1 MRQPSRRIRRRLA
14 LGLCLCALGLATPI
28 EGWSQSPTP
37 TVSISFKDKEIASIL
52 DFVAQHS
59 GYKIDYEPELRTA
72 GYKATVSFDEV
83 TPEKAVEG
91 LLKGTPFV
99 FAVDGKTIRIFRPQ
113 QQASAKGQVIGYV
126 KDSRGEGIIGASVR
140 IKGTKLGAQTDLTG
154 RFTINTDKTAGELQ
168 VSYVGYFDGSA
179 PFTAGQ
185 PVTIALK
192 ENVKSLDGV
201 TVIAY
206 GRRNTRELV
215 GAVSSIKA
223 DQLKD
228 APAPSLQS
236 LLQGQMS
243 GLAVTNQSG
252 SPGGGGTRINIRGIS
267 SLNDQGINDGSP
279 LFVVDGVPLSK
290 VSAEATGGINAL
302 AGLDPSTIESVEVL
316 KDAASAS
323 LYGSRS
329 GNGVILI
336 TTKKGKSGKA
346 EFGLNFSQSI
356 SFLPATPLQMRGH
369 GERRVHNLL
378 AQHQRIAHND
388 YRTNRYILP
397 KSYGQ
402 SYGWEP
408 TLDGAYDYFWGN
420 GNVLT
425 KEYQAPA
432 SAQDSL
438 NTFYNNDT
446 NWWKYIFQLGRVTSG
461 DFYASGGNDNV
472 RYLIST
478 GLYDERGIQ
487 INSGFKR
494 LSFLSNLDL
503 RLTPK
508 VNAYT
513 HLNLAYNK
521 QEAIS
526 GSNIQGLDV
535 DPKETPTV
543 FPGRGS
549 IAEQLTLQKIRDV
562 RARNGMFNARLSAG
576 LDYTPIS
583 GLKIATSI
591 AGDAYFS
598 NNHVF
603 RPTYLNNNNLS
614 SVESARS
621 LVSMFQWENILSYR
635 FSLRDRHNFDL
646 MTGITTTY
654 ELMENIKGTAS
665 GGPTNYIYE
674 IGDTWPQG
682 RDIEGRQEYLQ
693 RVTTDRQEQMMLS
706 YLGRVA
712 YNFDKRYMLEASV
725 RYDGS
730 SVFNRDVRWA
740 AFPSLG
746 AAWAFSKEQFMKD
759 FWFLSFG
766 KLRVSWGKSGQKFQE
781 AYLAHG
787 LMESTNIFLG
797 QPGLKPSAMAN
808 SHLTWEK
815 SDQYDLGLDLD
826 LLNYRFKVKVDYY
839 YKHSYDLLMQVPTP
853 GNFFITQNTWT
864 NASAISNEGLE
875 LDLSA
880 DVMRRKDFSWNLRFN
895 IARNWNRF
903 LASYDG
909 KDLGDKVLGR
919 PIYGIYTYKNE
930 GLVQRESDIPYY
942 YDQTGLRV
950 PLSFGSLAYPLRV
963 GGRKIKDQN
972 GDGYINSEDIYYAGS
987 ALPAAYGGITNT
999 FTYKRLALNVL
1010 LTYTLDQRMMNM
1022 VKNGAFLFNKK
1033 FGVVMND
1040 FSRATFW
1047 QKPGDETQYP
1057 SLDFSDDGYAG
1068 QFDGDIDTNIER
1080 VSYLRLKQLSLS
1092 YTLPETWTK
1101 RLRLKDVRVYFAGEN
1116 LFLLTNYSGLD
1127 PEIVDPA
1134 TGKDTGRMY
1143 PLNRKL
1149 TLGLNLKF

>member
-1 MRQPSRRIRRRLA
+1 
-14 LGLCLCALGLATPI
+14 
-28 EGWSQSPTP
+28 
-37 TVSISFKDKEIASIL
+37 
-52 DFVAQHS
+52 
-59 GYKIDYEPELRTA
+59 
-72 GYKATVSFDEV
+72 
-83 TPEKAVEG
+83 
-91 LLKGTPFV
+91 
-99 FAVDGKTIRIFRPQ
+99 
-113 QQASAKGQVIGYV
+113 
-126 KDSRGEGIIGASVR
+126 
-140 IKGTKLGAQTDLTG
+140 
-154 RFTINTDKTAGELQ
+154 
-168 VSYVGYFDGSA
+168 
-179 PFTAGQ
+179 
-185 PVTIALK
+185 
-192 ENVKSLDGV
+192 
-201 TVIAY
+201 
-206 GRRNTRELV
+206 
-215 GAVSSIKA
+215 
-223 DQLKD
+223 
-228 APAPSLQS
+228 
-236 LLQGQMS
+236 MS
-243 GLAVTNQSG
+243 GLSVTNQSG

-290 VSAEATGGINAL
+290 VSAESTGGINAL

-329 GNGVILI
+329 GNGVVLI

-356 SFLPATPLQMRGH
+356 SFLPSTPLQMRGN
-369 GERRVHNLL
+369 GERRVHNIL
-378 AQHQRIAHND
+378 AQHQRIGHND
-388 YRTNRYILP
+388 YTTNRYILP
-397 KSYGQ
+397 RRYGE

-425 KEYQAPA
+425 KDNQPPA

-438 NTFYNNDT
+438 NAFYNNDT
-446 NWWKYIFQLGRVTSG
+446 NWWKYIFQVGRVTSG

-472 RYLIST
+472 RYLVST

-508 VNAYT
+508 VNAFT
-513 HLNLAYNK
+513 RLNLAYNK
-521 QEAIS
+521 QQAIS

-543 FPGRGS
+543 YPGRGS

-562 RARNGMFNARLSAG
+562 RARNGMFNARLSVGIDYSPIAG
-576 LDYTPIS
+576 L
-583 GLKIATSI
+583 KFATS
-591 AGDAYFS
+591 ASGDAYFS

-603 RPTYLNNNNLS
+603 RPSYLNSNNLS
-614 SVESARS
+614 SVEASRS
-621 LVSMFQWENILSYR
+621 MVAMIQWENILSYR
-635 FSLRDRHNFDL
+635 FNLRDRHNFDL
-646 MTGITTTY
+646 MAGMTTTY
-654 ELMENIKGTAS
+654 DLMENIKGKAA
-665 GGPTNYIYE
+665 GGPTNKIYE
-674 IGDTWPQG
+674 IGDGWPQARNVEG
-682 RDIEGRQEYLQ
+682 RDEYLQ
-693 RVTTDRQEQMMLS
+693 RVTTDRQEQIMLS

-712 YNFDKRYMLEASV
+712 YNFDKRYMLEASL

-730 SVFNRDVRWA
+730 SVFGRDVRWA

-766 KLRVSWGKSGQKFQE
+766 KIRASWGKSGQKFQE

-787 LMESTNIFLG
+787 LMEESNSFLG
-797 QPGLKPSAMAN
+797 QPGLQPSAMAN

-826 LLNYRFKVKVDYY
+826 LFNYRFKVKVDYY

-853 GNFFITQNTWT
+853 GNFFISKTTWT

-880 DVMRRKDFSWNLRFN
+880 DLMRRKDFSWNLRFN

-919 PIYGIYTYKNE
+919 PIYGIYTYKDE
-930 GLVQRESDIPYY
+930 GLVQDESAIPYY

-987 ALPAAYGGITNT
+987 ALPKAYGGITNT

-1010 LTYTLDQRMMNM
+1010 LTYTIDQRMMNM

-1047 QKPGDETQYP
+1047 QNPGDKTEYP
-1057 SLDFSDDGYAG
+1057 SLEFADDGYTG

-1092 YTLPETWTK
+1092 YSLPETWTK
-1101 RLRLKDVRVYFAGEN
+1101 RLRMKDVRIYFAGEN
-1116 LFLLTNYSGLD
+1116 LLLLTNYSGLD

>member
-1 MRQPSRRIRRRLA
+1 M
-14 LGLCLCALGLATPI
+14 
-28 EGWSQSPTP
+28 
-37 TVSISFKDKEIASIL
+37 
-52 DFVAQHS
+52 
-59 GYKIDYEPELRTA
+59 
-72 GYKATVSFDEV
+72 
-83 TPEKAVEG
+83 
-91 LLKGTPFV
+91 
-99 FAVDGKTIRIFRPQ
+99 
-113 QQASAKGQVIGYV
+113 
-126 KDSRGEGIIGASVR
+126 
-140 IKGTKLGAQTDLTG
+140 
-154 RFTINTDKTAGELQ
+154 
-168 VSYVGYFDGSA
+168 
-179 PFTAGQ
+179 
-185 PVTIALK
+185 
-192 ENVKSLDGV
+192 
-201 TVIAY
+201 
-206 GRRNTRELV
+206 
-215 GAVSSIKA
+215 
-223 DQLKD
+223 
-228 APAPSLQS
+228 
-236 LLQGQMS
+236 
-243 GLAVTNQSG
+243 
-252 SPGGGGTRINIRGIS
+252 
-267 SLNDQGINDGSP
+267 
-279 LFVVDGVPLSK
+279 PLSK
-290 VSAEATGGINAL
+290 VSAESTGGINAL

-329 GNGVILI
+329 GNGVVLI

-346 EFGLNFSQSI
+346 EFGLNFSQSV
-356 SFLPATPLQMRGH
+356 SFLPSTPLQMRGH
-369 GERRVHNLL
+369 GERRVHNIL
-378 AQHQRIAHND
+378 AQHQRIGHND
-388 YRTNRYILP
+388 YTTNRYILP
-397 KSYGQ
+397 RRYGE

-425 KEYQAPA
+425 KDNQPPA

-446 NWWKYIFQLGRVTSG
+446 NWWKYIFQVGRVTSG

-472 RYLIST
+472 RYLVST

-508 VNAYT
+508 VNAFT
-513 HLNLAYNK
+513 RLNLAYNK
-521 QEAIS
+521 QQAIS
-526 GSNIQGLDV
+526 GTNIQGLDV

-543 FPGRGS
+543 YPGRGS

-562 RARNGMFNARLSAG
+562 RARNGMFNARLSVGIDYSPIAG
-576 LDYTPIS
+576 L
-583 GLKIATSI
+583 KFATS
-591 AGDAYFS
+591 ASGDAYFS

-603 RPTYLNNNNLS
+603 RPSYLNSNNLS
-614 SVESARS
+614 SVEASRS
-621 LVSMFQWENILSYR
+621 MVAMIQWENILSYR
-635 FSLRDRHNFDL
+635 FNLRDRHNFDL
-646 MTGITTTY
+646 MAGMTTTY
-654 ELMENIKGTAS
+654 DLMENIKGKAA
-665 GGPTNYIYE
+665 GGPTNKIYE
-674 IGDTWPQG
+674 IGDGWPQG
-682 RDIEGRQEYLQ
+682 RNVEGRDEYLQ
-693 RVTTDRQEQMMLS
+693 RVTTDRQEQIMLS

-712 YNFDKRYMLEASV
+712 YNFDKRYMLEASL

-730 SVFNRDVRWA
+730 SVFGRDVRWA

-766 KLRVSWGKSGQKFQE
+766 KIRASWGKSGQKFQE

-787 LMESTNIFLG
+787 LMEESNSFLG
-797 QPGLKPSAMAN
+797 QPGLQPSAMAN

-826 LLNYRFKVKVDYY
+826 LFNYRFKVKVDYY

-853 GNFFITQNTWT
+853 GNFFISKTTWT

-880 DVMRRKDFSWNLRFN
+880 DLMRRKDFSWNLRFN

-919 PIYGIYTYKNE
+919 PIYGIYTYKDE
-930 GLVQRESDIPYY
+930 GLVQDESAIPYY

-987 ALPAAYGGITNT
+987 ALPKAYGGITNT

-1010 LTYTLDQRMMNM
+1010 LTYTIDQRMMNM

-1047 QKPGDETQYP
+1047 QNPGDKTEYP
-1057 SLDFSDDGYAG
+1057 SLEFADDGYTG

-1092 YTLPETWTK
+1092 YSLPETWTK
-1101 RLRLKDVRVYFAGEN
+1101 RLRMKDVRIYFAGEN
-1116 LFLLTNYSGLD
+1116 LLLLTNYSGLD

>member
-1 MRQPSRRIRRRLA
+1 
-14 LGLCLCALGLATPI
+14 
-28 EGWSQSPTP
+28 
-37 TVSISFKDKEIASIL
+37 
-52 DFVAQHS
+52 
-59 GYKIDYEPELRTA
+59 
-72 GYKATVSFDEV
+72 
-83 TPEKAVEG
+83 
-91 LLKGTPFV
+91 
-99 FAVDGKTIRIFRPQ
+99 
-113 QQASAKGQVIGYV
+113 
-126 KDSRGEGIIGASVR
+126 
-140 IKGTKLGAQTDLTG
+140 
-154 RFTINTDKTAGELQ
+154 
-168 VSYVGYFDGSA
+168 
-179 PFTAGQ
+179 
-185 PVTIALK
+185 
-192 ENVKSLDGV
+192 
-201 TVIAY
+201 
-206 GRRNTRELV
+206 
-215 GAVSSIKA
+215 
-223 DQLKD
+223 
-228 APAPSLQS
+228 
-236 LLQGQMS
+236 
-243 GLAVTNQSG
+243 VTNQSG

-290 VSAEATGGINAL
+290 VSAESTGGINAL

-329 GNGVILI
+329 GNGVVLI

-346 EFGLNFSQSI
+346 EFGLNFSQSV
-356 SFLPATPLQMRGH
+356 SFLPSTPLQMRGH
-369 GERRVHNLL
+369 GERRVHNIL
-378 AQHQRIAHND
+378 AQHQRIGHND
-388 YRTNRYILP
+388 YTTNRYILP
-397 KSYGQ
+397 RRYGE

-425 KEYQAPA
+425 KDNQPPA

-446 NWWKYIFQLGRVTSG
+446 NWWKYIFQVGRVTSG

-472 RYLIST
+472 RYLVST

-508 VNAYT
+508 VNAFT
-513 HLNLAYNK
+513 RLNLAYNK
-521 QEAIS
+521 QQAIS

-543 FPGRGS
+543 YPGRGS

-562 RARNGMFNARLSAG
+562 RARNGMFNARLSVGIDYSPIAG
-576 LDYTPIS
+576 L
-583 GLKIATSI
+583 KFATS
-591 AGDAYFS
+591 ASGDAYFS

-603 RPTYLNNNNLS
+603 RPSYLNSNNLS
-614 SVESARS
+614 SVEASRS
-621 LVSMFQWENILSYR
+621 MVAMIQWENILSYR
-635 FSLRDRHNFDL
+635 FNLRDRHNFDL
-646 MTGITTTY
+646 MAGMTTTY
-654 ELMENIKGTAS
+654 DLMENIKGKAA
-665 GGPTNYIYE
+665 GGPTNKIYE
-674 IGDTWPQG
+674 IGDGWPQARNVEG
-682 RDIEGRQEYLQ
+682 RDEYLQ
-693 RVTTDRQEQMMLS
+693 RVTTDRQEQIMLS

-712 YNFDKRYMLEASV
+712 YNFDKRYMLEASL

-730 SVFNRDVRWA
+730 SVFGRDVRWA

-766 KLRVSWGKSGQKFQE
+766 KIRASWGKSGQKFQE

-787 LMESTNIFLG
+787 LMEESNSFLG
-797 QPGLKPSAMAN
+797 QPGLQPSAMAN

-826 LLNYRFKVKVDYY
+826 LFNYRFKVKVDYY

-853 GNFFITQNTWT
+853 GNFFISKTTWT

-880 DVMRRKDFSWNLRFN
+880 DLMRRKDFSWNLRFN

-919 PIYGIYTYKNE
+919 PIYGIYTYKDE
-930 GLVQRESDIPYY
+930 GLVQDESAIPYY

-987 ALPAAYGGITNT
+987 ALPKAYGGITNT

-1010 LTYTLDQRMMNM
+1010 LTYTIDQRMMNM

-1047 QKPGDETQYP
+1047 QNPGDKTEYP
-1057 SLDFSDDGYAG
+1057 SLEFADDGYTG

-1092 YTLPETWTK
+1092 YSLPETWTK
-1101 RLRLKDVRVYFAGEN
+1101 RLRMKDVRIYFAGEN
-1116 LFLLTNYSGLD
+1116 LLLLTNYSGLD

>member
-1 MRQPSRRIRRRLA
+1 M
-14 LGLCLCALGLATPI
+14 
-28 EGWSQSPTP
+28 
-37 TVSISFKDKEIASIL
+37 
-52 DFVAQHS
+52 
-59 GYKIDYEPELRTA
+59 
-72 GYKATVSFDEV
+72 
-83 TPEKAVEG
+83 
-91 LLKGTPFV
+91 
-99 FAVDGKTIRIFRPQ
+99 
-113 QQASAKGQVIGYV
+113 
-126 KDSRGEGIIGASVR
+126 
-140 IKGTKLGAQTDLTG
+140 
-154 RFTINTDKTAGELQ
+154 
-168 VSYVGYFDGSA
+168 
-179 PFTAGQ
+179 
-185 PVTIALK
+185 
-192 ENVKSLDGV
+192 
-201 TVIAY
+201 
-206 GRRNTRELV
+206 
-215 GAVSSIKA
+215 
-223 DQLKD
+223 
-228 APAPSLQS
+228 
-236 LLQGQMS
+236 
-243 GLAVTNQSG
+243 
-252 SPGGGGTRINIRGIS
+252 
-267 SLNDQGINDGSP
+267 
-279 LFVVDGVPLSK
+279 PLSK
-290 VSAEATGGINAL
+290 VSAESTGGINAL

-329 GNGVILI
+329 GNGVVLI

-346 EFGLNFSQSI
+346 EFGLNFSQSV
-356 SFLPATPLQMRGH
+356 SFLPSTPLQMRGH
-369 GERRVHNLL
+369 GERRVHNIL
-378 AQHQRIAHND
+378 AQHQRIGHND
-388 YRTNRYILP
+388 YTTNRYILP
-397 KSYGQ
+397 RRYGE

-425 KEYQAPA
+425 KDNQPPA

-438 NTFYNNDT
+438 NAFYNNDT
-446 NWWKYIFQLGRVTSG
+446 NWWKYIFQVGRVTSG

-472 RYLIST
+472 RYLVST

-508 VNAYT
+508 VNAFT
-513 HLNLAYNK
+513 RLNLAYNK
-521 QEAIS
+521 QQAIS

-543 FPGRGS
+543 YPGRGS

-562 RARNGMFNARLSAG
+562 RARNGMFNARLSVG
-576 LDYTPIS
+576 IDYTPIA
-583 GLKIATSI
+583 GLKFATS
-591 AGDAYFS
+591 ASGDAYFS

-603 RPTYLNNNNLS
+603 RPSYLNSNNLS
-614 SVESARS
+614 SVEASRS
-621 LVSMFQWENILSYR
+621 MVAMIQWENILSYR
-635 FSLRDRHNFDL
+635 FNLRDRHNFDL
-646 MTGITTTY
+646 MAGMTTTY
-654 ELMENIKGTAS
+654 DLMENIKGKAA
-665 GGPTNYIYE
+665 GGPTNKIYE
-674 IGDTWPQG
+674 IGDGWPQARNVEG
-682 RDIEGRQEYLQ
+682 RDEYLQ
-693 RVTTDRQEQMMLS
+693 RVTTDRQEQIMLS

-712 YNFDKRYMLEASV
+712 YNFDKRYMLEASL

-730 SVFNRDVRWA
+730 SVFGRDVRWA

-766 KLRVSWGKSGQKFQE
+766 KIRASWGKSGQKFQE

-787 LMESTNIFLG
+787 LMEESNSFLG
-797 QPGLKPSAMAN
+797 QPGLQPSAMAN

-826 LLNYRFKVKVDYY
+826 LFNYRFKVKVDYY

-853 GNFFITQNTWT
+853 GNFFISKTTWT

-880 DVMRRKDFSWNLRFN
+880 DLMRRKDFSWNLRFN

-919 PIYGIYTYKNE
+919 PIYGIYTYKDE
-930 GLVQRESDIPYY
+930 GLVQDESAIPYY

-987 ALPAAYGGITNT
+987 ALPKAYGGITNT

-1010 LTYTLDQRMMNM
+1010 LTYTIDQRMMNM

-1047 QKPGDETQYP
+1047 QNPGDKTEYP
-1057 SLDFSDDGYAG
+1057 SLEFADDGYTG

-1092 YTLPETWTK
+1092 YSLPETWTK
-1101 RLRLKDVRVYFAGEN
+1101 RLRMKDVRIYFAGEN
-1116 LFLLTNYSGLD
+1116 LLLLTNYSGLD

>member
-1 MRQPSRRIRRRLA
+1 M
-14 LGLCLCALGLATPI
+14 
-28 EGWSQSPTP
+28 
-37 TVSISFKDKEIASIL
+37 TV
-52 DFVAQHS
+52 V
-59 GYKIDYEPELRTA
+59 
-72 GYKATVSFDEV
+72 
-83 TPEKAVEG
+83 
-91 LLKGTPFV
+91 
-99 FAVDGKTIRIFRPQ
+99 
-113 QQASAKGQVIGYV
+113 
-126 KDSRGEGIIGASVR
+126 
-140 IKGTKLGAQTDLTG
+140 
-154 RFTINTDKTAGELQ
+154 
-168 VSYVGYFDGSA
+168 
-179 PFTAGQ
+179 
-185 PVTIALK
+185 LK

-206 GRRNTRELV
+206 GRRNTQELV

-243 GLAVTNQSG
+243 GLSVTNQSG

-290 VSAEATGGINAL
+290 VSAESTGGINAL

-329 GNGVILI
+329 GNGVVLI

-346 EFGLNFSQSI
+346 EFGLNFSQSV
-356 SFLPATPLQMRGH
+356 SFLPSTPLQMRGH
-369 GERRVHNLL
+369 GERRVHNIL
-378 AQHQRIAHND
+378 AQHQRIGHND
-388 YRTNRYILP
+388 YTTNRYILP
-397 KSYGQ
+397 RRYGE

-425 KEYQAPA
+425 KDNQPPA

-446 NWWKYIFQLGRVTSG
+446 NWWKYIFQVGRVTSG

-472 RYLIST
+472 RYLVST

-508 VNAYT
+508 VNAFT
-513 HLNLAYNK
+513 RLNLAYNK
-521 QEAIS
+521 QQAIS
-526 GSNIQGLDV
+526 GTNIQGLDV

-543 FPGRGS
+543 YPGRGS

-562 RARNGMFNARLSAG
+562 RARNGMFNARLSVGIDYSPIAG
-576 LDYTPIS
+576 L
-583 GLKIATSI
+583 KFATS
-591 AGDAYFS
+591 ASGDAYFS

-603 RPTYLNNNNLS
+603 RPSYLNSNNLS
-614 SVESARS
+614 SVEASRS
-621 LVSMFQWENILSYR
+621 MVAMIQWENILSYR
-635 FSLRDRHNFDL
+635 FNLRDRHNFDL
-646 MTGITTTY
+646 MAGMTTTY
-654 ELMENIKGTAS
+654 DLMENIKGKAA
-665 GGPTNYIYE
+665 GGPTNKIYE
-674 IGDTWPQG
+674 IGDGWPQG
-682 RDIEGRQEYLQ
+682 RNVEGRDEYLQ
-693 RVTTDRQEQMMLS
+693 RVTTDRQEQIMLS

-712 YNFDKRYMLEASV
+712 YNFDKRYMLEASL

-730 SVFNRDVRWA
+730 SVFGRDVRWA

-766 KLRVSWGKSGQKFQE
+766 KIRASWGKSGQKFQE

-787 LMESTNIFLG
+787 LMEESNSFLG
-797 QPGLKPSAMAN
+797 QPGLQPSAMAN

-826 LLNYRFKVKVDYY
+826 LFNYRFKVKVDYY

-853 GNFFITQNTWT
+853 GNFFISKTTWT

-880 DVMRRKDFSWNLRFN
+880 DLMRRKDFSWNLRFN

-919 PIYGIYTYKNE
+919 PIYGIYTYKDE
-930 GLVQRESDIPYY
+930 GLVQDESAIPYY

-987 ALPAAYGGITNT
+987 ALPKAYGGITNT

-1010 LTYTLDQRMMNM
+1010 LTYTIDQRMMNM

-1047 QKPGDETQYP
+1047 QNPGDKTEYP
-1057 SLDFSDDGYAG
+1057 SLEFADDGYTG

-1092 YTLPETWTK
+1092 YSLPETWTK
-1101 RLRLKDVRVYFAGEN
+1101 RLRMKDVRIYFAGEN
-1116 LFLLTNYSGLD
+1116 LLLLTNYSGLD

>member
-1 MRQPSRRIRRRLA
+1 M
-14 LGLCLCALGLATPI
+14 
-28 EGWSQSPTP
+28 
-37 TVSISFKDKEIASIL
+37 
-52 DFVAQHS
+52 
-59 GYKIDYEPELRTA
+59 
-72 GYKATVSFDEV
+72 
-83 TPEKAVEG
+83 
-91 LLKGTPFV
+91 
-99 FAVDGKTIRIFRPQ
+99 TI
-113 QQASAKGQVIGYV
+113 V
-126 KDSRGEGIIGASVR
+126 
-140 IKGTKLGAQTDLTG
+140 
-154 RFTINTDKTAGELQ
+154 
-168 VSYVGYFDGSA
+168 
-179 PFTAGQ
+179 
-185 PVTIALK
+185 LK

-206 GRRNTRELV
+206 GRRNTQELV

-243 GLAVTNQSG
+243 GLSVTNQSG

-290 VSAEATGGINAL
+290 VSAESTGGINAL

-329 GNGVILI
+329 GNGVVLI

-356 SFLPATPLQMRGH
+356 SFLPSTPLQMRGH
-369 GERRVHNLL
+369 GERRVHNIL
-378 AQHQRIAHND
+378 AQHQRIGHND
-388 YRTNRYILP
+388 YTTNRYILP
-397 KSYGQ
+397 RRYGE

-425 KEYQAPA
+425 KDNQPPA

-446 NWWKYIFQLGRVTSG
+446 NWWKYIFQVGRVTSG

-472 RYLIST
+472 RYLVST

-508 VNAYT
+508 VNAFT
-513 HLNLAYNK
+513 RLNLAYNK
-521 QEAIS
+521 QQAIS

-543 FPGRGS
+543 YPGRGS

-562 RARNGMFNARLSAG
+562 RARNGMFNARLSVGIDYSPIAG
-576 LDYTPIS
+576 L
-583 GLKIATSI
+583 KFATS
-591 AGDAYFS
+591 ASGDAYFS

-603 RPTYLNNNNLS
+603 RPSYLNSNNLS
-614 SVESARS
+614 SVEASRS
-621 LVSMFQWENILSYR
+621 MVAMIQWENILSYR
-635 FSLRDRHNFDL
+635 FNLRDRHNFDL
-646 MTGITTTY
+646 MAGMTTTY
-654 ELMENIKGTAS
+654 DLMENIKGKAA
-665 GGPTNYIYE
+665 GGPTNKIYE
-674 IGDTWPQG
+674 IGDGWPQARNVEG
-682 RDIEGRQEYLQ
+682 RDEYLQ
-693 RVTTDRQEQMMLS
+693 RVTTDRQEQIMLS

-712 YNFDKRYMLEASV
+712 YNFDKRYMLEASL

-730 SVFNRDVRWA
+730 SVFGRDVRWA

-766 KLRVSWGKSGQKFQE
+766 KIRASWGKSGQKFQE

-787 LMESTNIFLG
+787 LMEESNSFLG
-797 QPGLKPSAMAN
+797 QPGLQPSAMAN

-826 LLNYRFKVKVDYY
+826 LFNYRFKVKVDYY

-853 GNFFITQNTWT
+853 GNFFISKTTWT

-880 DVMRRKDFSWNLRFN
+880 DLMRRKDFSWNLRFN

-919 PIYGIYTYKNE
+919 PIYGIYTYKDE
-930 GLVQRESDIPYY
+930 GLVQDESAIPYY

-987 ALPAAYGGITNT
+987 ALPKAYGGITNT

-1010 LTYTLDQRMMNM
+1010 LTYTIDQRMMNM

-1047 QKPGDETQYP
+1047 QNPGDKTEYP
-1057 SLDFSDDGYAG
+1057 SLEFADDGYTG

-1092 YTLPETWTK
+1092 YSLPETWTK
-1101 RLRLKDVRVYFAGEN
+1101 RLRMKDVRIYFAGEN
-1116 LFLLTNYSGLD
+1116 LLLLTNYSGLD

>member
-1 MRQPSRRIRRRLA
+1 MRQPLRIRRRLA
-14 LGLCLCALGLATPI
+14 LGLCLCALGLSTPT
-28 EGWSQSPTP
+28 EGWSQTPATP
-37 TVSISFKDKEIASIL
+37 TVSISFKDKDIASIL
-52 DFVAQHS
+52 DFIAQNS
-59 GYKIDYEPELRTA
+59 GYKIEYEPELRTA
-72 GYKATVSFDEV
+72 GYKATVSFDAV
-83 TPEKAVEG
+83 TPDKAGEG
-91 LLKGTPFV
+91 LLKGTPFIY
-99 FAVDGKTIRIFRPQ
+99 AVDGKTIRIFRPQ
-113 QQASAKGQVIGYV
+113 QQATAKGQVTGVV

-140 IKGTKLGAQTDLTG
+140 IKGTKLGAQTGIDG
-154 RFTINTDKTAGELQ
+154 AFTINTDKSSGELQ
-168 VSYVGYFDGSA
+168 ISYVGYYDNSA
-179 PFTAGQ
+179 TFTAGQ
-185 PVTIALK
+185 PVTVVLK

-206 GRRNTRELV
+206 GRRNTQELV

-243 GLAVTNQSG
+243 GLSVTNQSG

-290 VSAEATGGINAL
+290 VSAESTGGINAL

-329 GNGVILI
+329 GNGVVLI

-346 EFGLNFSQSI
+346 EFGLNFSQSV
-356 SFLPATPLQMRGH
+356 SFLPSTPLQMRGH
-369 GERRVHNLL
+369 GERRVHNIL
-378 AQHQRIAHND
+378 AQHQRIGHNN
-388 YRTNRYILP
+388 YTTNRYILP
-397 KSYGQ
+397 RRYGE

-425 KEYQAPA
+425 KDNQPPA

-446 NWWKYIFQLGRVTSG
+446 NWWKYIFQVGRVTSG

-472 RYLIST
+472 RYLVST

-508 VNAYT
+508 VNAFT
-513 HLNLAYNK
+513 RLNLAYNK
-521 QEAIS
+521 QQAIS

-543 FPGRGS
+543 YPGRGS

-562 RARNGMFNARLSAG
+562 RARNGMFNARLSVGIDYSPIAG
-576 LDYTPIS
+576 L
-583 GLKIATSI
+583 KFATS
-591 AGDAYFS
+591 ASGDAYFS

-603 RPTYLNNNNLS
+603 RPSYLNSNNLS
-614 SVESARS
+614 SVEASRS
-621 LVSMFQWENILSYR
+621 MVAMIQWENILSYR
-635 FSLRDRHNFDL
+635 FNLRDRHNFDL
-646 MTGITTTY
+646 MAGMTTTY
-654 ELMENIKGTAS
+654 DLMENIKGKAA
-665 GGPTNYIYE
+665 GGPTNKIYE
-674 IGDTWPQG
+674 IGDGWPQARNVEG
-682 RDIEGRQEYLQ
+682 RDEYLQ
-693 RVTTDRQEQMMLS
+693 RVTTDRQEQIMLS

-712 YNFDKRYMLEASV
+712 YNFDKRYMLEASL

-730 SVFNRDVRWA
+730 SVFGRDVRWA

-766 KLRVSWGKSGQKFQE
+766 KIRASWGKSGQKFQE

-787 LMESTNIFLG
+787 LMEESNSFLG
-797 QPGLKPSAMAN
+797 QPGLQPSAMAN

-826 LLNYRFKVKVDYY
+826 LFNYRFKVKVDYY

-853 GNFFITQNTWT
+853 GNFFISKTTWT

-880 DVMRRKDFSWNLRFN
+880 DIMRRKDFSWNLRFN

-919 PIYGIYTYKNE
+919 PIYGIYTYKDE
-930 GLVQRESDIPYY
+930 GLVQDESAIPYY

-987 ALPAAYGGITNT
+987 ALPKAYGGITNT

-1010 LTYTLDQRMMNM
+1010 LTYTIDQRMMNM

-1047 QKPGDETQYP
+1047 QNPGDKTEYP
-1057 SLDFSDDGYAG
+1057 SLEFADDGYTG

-1092 YTLPETWTK
+1092 YSLPETWTK
-1101 RLRLKDVRVYFAGEN
+1101 RLRMKDVRIYFAGEN
-1116 LFLLTNYSGLD
+1116 LLLLTNYSGLD

>member
-1 MRQPSRRIRRRLA
+1 
-14 LGLCLCALGLATPI
+14 
-28 EGWSQSPTP
+28 
-37 TVSISFKDKEIASIL
+37 
-52 DFVAQHS
+52 
-59 GYKIDYEPELRTA
+59 
-72 GYKATVSFDEV
+72 
-83 TPEKAVEG
+83 
-91 LLKGTPFV
+91 
-99 FAVDGKTIRIFRPQ
+99 
-113 QQASAKGQVIGYV
+113 
-126 KDSRGEGIIGASVR
+126 
-140 IKGTKLGAQTDLTG
+140 
-154 RFTINTDKTAGELQ
+154 
-168 VSYVGYFDGSA
+168 
-179 PFTAGQ
+179 
-185 PVTIALK
+185 
-192 ENVKSLDGV
+192 
-201 TVIAY
+201 
-206 GRRNTRELV
+206 
-215 GAVSSIKA
+215 
-223 DQLKD
+223 
-228 APAPSLQS
+228 
-236 LLQGQMS
+236 MS
-243 GLAVTNQSG
+243 GLSVTNQSG

-290 VSAEATGGINAL
+290 VSAESTGGINAL

-329 GNGVILI
+329 GNGVVLI

-356 SFLPATPLQMRGH
+356 SFLPSTPLQMRGH
-369 GERRVHNLL
+369 GERRVHNIL
-378 AQHQRIAHND
+378 AQHQRIGHND
-388 YRTNRYILP
+388 YTTNRYILP
-397 KSYGQ
+397 RRYGE

-425 KEYQAPA
+425 KDNQPPA

-438 NTFYNNDT
+438 NAFYNNDT
-446 NWWKYIFQLGRVTSG
+446 NWWKYIFQVGRVTSG

-472 RYLIST
+472 RYLVST

-508 VNAYT
+508 VNAFT
-513 HLNLAYNK
+513 RLNLAYNK
-521 QEAIS
+521 QQAIS

-543 FPGRGS
+543 YPGRGS

-562 RARNGMFNARLSAG
+562 RARNGMFNARLSVG
-576 LDYTPIS
+576 IDYTPIA
-583 GLKIATSI
+583 GLKFATS
-591 AGDAYFS
+591 ASGDAYFS

-603 RPTYLNNNNLS
+603 RPSYLNSNNLS
-614 SVESARS
+614 SVEASRS
-621 LVSMFQWENILSYR
+621 MVAMIQWENILSYR
-635 FSLRDRHNFDL
+635 FNLRDRHNFDL
-646 MTGITTTY
+646 MAGMTTTY
-654 ELMENIKGTAS
+654 DLMENIKGKAA
-665 GGPTNYIYE
+665 GGPTNKIYE
-674 IGDTWPQG
+674 IGDGWPQARNVEG
-682 RDIEGRQEYLQ
+682 RDEYLQ
-693 RVTTDRQEQMMLS
+693 RVTTDRQEQIMLS

-712 YNFDKRYMLEASV
+712 YNFDKRYMLEASL

-730 SVFNRDVRWA
+730 SVFGRDVRWA

-766 KLRVSWGKSGQKFQE
+766 KIRASWGKSGQKFQE

-787 LMESTNIFLG
+787 LMEESNSFLG
-797 QPGLKPSAMAN
+797 QPGLQPSAMAN

-826 LLNYRFKVKVDYY
+826 LFNYRFKVKVDYY

-853 GNFFITQNTWT
+853 GNFFISKTTWT

-880 DVMRRKDFSWNLRFN
+880 DLMRRKDFSWNLRFN

-919 PIYGIYTYKNE
+919 PIYGIYTYKDE
-930 GLVQRESDIPYY
+930 GLVQDESAIPYY

-987 ALPAAYGGITNT
+987 ALPKAYGGITNT

-1010 LTYTLDQRMMNM
+1010 LTYTIDQRMMNM

-1047 QKPGDETQYP
+1047 QNPGDKTEYP
-1057 SLDFSDDGYAG
+1057 SLEFADDGYTG

-1092 YTLPETWTK
+1092 YSLPETWTK
-1101 RLRLKDVRVYFAGEN
+1101 RLRMKDVRIYFAGEN
-1116 LFLLTNYSGLD
+1116 LLLLTNYSGLD

>member
-1 MRQPSRRIRRRLA
+1 
-14 LGLCLCALGLATPI
+14 
-28 EGWSQSPTP
+28 
-37 TVSISFKDKEIASIL
+37 
-52 DFVAQHS
+52 
-59 GYKIDYEPELRTA
+59 
-72 GYKATVSFDEV
+72 
-83 TPEKAVEG
+83 
-91 LLKGTPFV
+91 
-99 FAVDGKTIRIFRPQ
+99 
-113 QQASAKGQVIGYV
+113 
-126 KDSRGEGIIGASVR
+126 
-140 IKGTKLGAQTDLTG
+140 
-154 RFTINTDKTAGELQ
+154 
-168 VSYVGYFDGSA
+168 
-179 PFTAGQ
+179 
-185 PVTIALK
+185 
-192 ENVKSLDGV
+192 
-201 TVIAY
+201 
-206 GRRNTRELV
+206 
-215 GAVSSIKA
+215 
-223 DQLKD
+223 
-228 APAPSLQS
+228 
-236 LLQGQMS
+236 MS
-243 GLAVTNQSG
+243 GLSVTNQSG

-290 VSAEATGGINAL
+290 VSAESTGGINAL

-329 GNGVILI
+329 GNGVVLI

-346 EFGLNFSQSI
+346 EFGLNFSQSV
-356 SFLPATPLQMRGH
+356 SFLPSTPLQMRGH
-369 GERRVHNLL
+369 GERRVHNIL
-378 AQHQRIAHND
+378 AQHQRIGHND
-388 YRTNRYILP
+388 YTTNRYILP
-397 KSYGQ
+397 RRYGE

-425 KEYQAPA
+425 KDNQPPA

-446 NWWKYIFQLGRVTSG
+446 NWWKYIFQVGRVTSG

-472 RYLIST
+472 RYLVST

-508 VNAYT
+508 VNAFT
-513 HLNLAYNK
+513 RLNLAYNK
-521 QEAIS
+521 QQAIS

-543 FPGRGS
+543 YPGRGS

-562 RARNGMFNARLSAG
+562 RARNGMFNARLSVG
-576 LDYTPIS
+576 IDYTPIA
-583 GLKIATSI
+583 GLKFATS
-591 AGDAYFS
+591 ASGDAYFS

-603 RPTYLNNNNLS
+603 RPSYLNSNNLS
-614 SVESARS
+614 SVEASRS
-621 LVSMFQWENILSYR
+621 MVAMIQWENILSYR
-635 FSLRDRHNFDL
+635 FNLRDRHNFDL
-646 MTGITTTY
+646 MAGMTTTY
-654 ELMENIKGTAS
+654 DLMENIKGKAA
-665 GGPTNYIYE
+665 GGPTNKIYE
-674 IGDTWPQG
+674 IGDGWPQARNVEG
-682 RDIEGRQEYLQ
+682 RDEYLQ
-693 RVTTDRQEQMMLS
+693 RVTTDRQEQIMLS

-712 YNFDKRYMLEASV
+712 YNFDKRYMLEASL

-730 SVFNRDVRWA
+730 SVFGRDVRWA

-746 AAWAFSKEQFMKD
+746 AAWAFSKEQFLKD

-766 KLRVSWGKSGQKFQE
+766 KIRASWGKSGQKFQE

-787 LMESTNIFLG
+787 LMEESNSFLG
-797 QPGLKPSAMAN
+797 QPGLQPSAMAN

-826 LLNYRFKVKVDYY
+826 LFNYRFKVKVDYY

-853 GNFFITQNTWT
+853 GNFFISKTTWT

-880 DVMRRKDFSWNLRFN
+880 DIMRRKDFSWNLRFN

-919 PIYGIYTYKNE
+919 PIYGIYTYKDE
-930 GLVQRESDIPYY
+930 GLVQDESAIPYY

-987 ALPAAYGGITNT
+987 ALPKAYGGITNT

-1010 LTYTLDQRMMNM
+1010 LTYTIDQRMMNM

-1047 QKPGDETQYP
+1047 QNPGDKTEYP
-1057 SLDFSDDGYAG
+1057 SLEFADDGYTG

-1092 YTLPETWTK
+1092 YSLPETWTK
-1101 RLRLKDVRVYFAGEN
+1101 RLRMKDVRIYFAGEN
-1116 LFLLTNYSGLD
+1116 LLLLTNYSGLD

>member
-1 MRQPSRRIRRRLA
+1 M
-14 LGLCLCALGLATPI
+14 
-28 EGWSQSPTP
+28 
-37 TVSISFKDKEIASIL
+37 TV
-52 DFVAQHS
+52 V
-59 GYKIDYEPELRTA
+59 
-72 GYKATVSFDEV
+72 
-83 TPEKAVEG
+83 
-91 LLKGTPFV
+91 
-99 FAVDGKTIRIFRPQ
+99 
-113 QQASAKGQVIGYV
+113 
-126 KDSRGEGIIGASVR
+126 
-140 IKGTKLGAQTDLTG
+140 
-154 RFTINTDKTAGELQ
+154 
-168 VSYVGYFDGSA
+168 
-179 PFTAGQ
+179 
-185 PVTIALK
+185 LK

-206 GRRNTRELV
+206 GRRNTQELV

-243 GLAVTNQSG
+243 GLSVTNQSG

-290 VSAEATGGINAL
+290 VSAESTGGINAL

-329 GNGVILI
+329 GNGVVLI

-346 EFGLNFSQSI
+346 EFGLNFSQSV
-356 SFLPATPLQMRGH
+356 SFLPSTPLQMRGH
-369 GERRVHNLL
+369 GERRVHNIL
-378 AQHQRIAHND
+378 AQHQRIGHND
-388 YRTNRYILP
+388 YTTNRYILP
-397 KSYGQ
+397 RRYGE

-425 KEYQAPA
+425 KDNQPPA

-446 NWWKYIFQLGRVTSG
+446 NWWKYIFQVGRVTSG

-472 RYLIST
+472 RYLVST

-508 VNAYT
+508 VNAFT
-513 HLNLAYNK
+513 RLNLAYNK
-521 QEAIS
+521 QQAIS

-543 FPGRGS
+543 YPGRGS

-562 RARNGMFNARLSAG
+562 RARNGMFNARLSVG
-576 LDYTPIS
+576 IDYTPIA
-583 GLKIATSI
+583 GLKFATS
-591 AGDAYFS
+591 ASGDAYFS

-603 RPTYLNNNNLS
+603 RPSYLNSNNLS
-614 SVESARS
+614 SVEASRS
-621 LVSMFQWENILSYR
+621 MVAMIQWENILSYR
-635 FSLRDRHNFDL
+635 FNLRDRHNFDL
-646 MTGITTTY
+646 MAGMTTTY
-654 ELMENIKGTAS
+654 DLMENIKGKAA
-665 GGPTNYIYE
+665 GGPTNKIYE
-674 IGDTWPQG
+674 IGDGWPQARNVEG
-682 RDIEGRQEYLQ
+682 RDEYLQ
-693 RVTTDRQEQMMLS
+693 RVTTDRQEQIMLS
-706 YLGRVA
+706 YLGRIA
-712 YNFDKRYMLEASV
+712 YNFDKRYMLEASL

-730 SVFNRDVRWA
+730 SVFGRDVRWA

-766 KLRVSWGKSGQKFQE
+766 KIRASWGKSGQKFQE

-787 LMESTNIFLG
+787 LMEESNSFLG
-797 QPGLKPSAMAN
+797 QPGLQPSAMAN

-826 LLNYRFKVKVDYY
+826 LFNYRFKVKVDYY

-853 GNFFITQNTWT
+853 GNFFISKTTWT

-880 DVMRRKDFSWNLRFN
+880 DLMRRKDFSWNLRFN

-919 PIYGIYTYKNE
+919 PIYGIYTYKDE
-930 GLVQRESDIPYY
+930 GLVQDESAIPYY

-987 ALPAAYGGITNT
+987 ALPKAYGGITNT

-1010 LTYTLDQRMMNM
+1010 LTYTIDQRMMNM

-1047 QKPGDETQYP
+1047 QNPGDKTEYP
-1057 SLDFSDDGYAG
+1057 SLEFADDGYTG

-1092 YTLPETWTK
+1092 YSLPETWTK
-1101 RLRLKDVRVYFAGEN
+1101 RLRMKDVRIYFAGEN
-1116 LFLLTNYSGLD
+1116 LLLLTNYSGLD

>member
-1 MRQPSRRIRRRLA
+1 M
-14 LGLCLCALGLATPI
+14 
-28 EGWSQSPTP
+28 
-37 TVSISFKDKEIASIL
+37 TV
-52 DFVAQHS
+52 V
-59 GYKIDYEPELRTA
+59 
-72 GYKATVSFDEV
+72 
-83 TPEKAVEG
+83 
-91 LLKGTPFV
+91 
-99 FAVDGKTIRIFRPQ
+99 
-113 QQASAKGQVIGYV
+113 
-126 KDSRGEGIIGASVR
+126 
-140 IKGTKLGAQTDLTG
+140 
-154 RFTINTDKTAGELQ
+154 
-168 VSYVGYFDGSA
+168 
-179 PFTAGQ
+179 
-185 PVTIALK
+185 LK

-206 GRRNTRELV
+206 GRRNTQELV

-243 GLAVTNQSG
+243 GLSVTNQSG

-290 VSAEATGGINAL
+290 VSAESTGGINAL

-329 GNGVILI
+329 GNGVVLI

-346 EFGLNFSQSI
+346 EFGLNFSQSV
-356 SFLPATPLQMRGH
+356 SFLPSTPLQMRGH
-369 GERRVHNLL
+369 GERRVHNIL
-378 AQHQRIAHND
+378 AQHQRIGHND
-388 YRTNRYILP
+388 YTTNRYILP
-397 KSYGQ
+397 RRYGE

-425 KEYQAPA
+425 KDNQPPA

-446 NWWKYIFQLGRVTSG
+446 NWWKYIFQVGRVTSG

-472 RYLIST
+472 RYLVST

-508 VNAYT
+508 VNAFT
-513 HLNLAYNK
+513 RLNLAYNK
-521 QEAIS
+521 QQAIS
-526 GSNIQGLDV
+526 GTNIQGLDV

-543 FPGRGS
+543 YPGRGS

-562 RARNGMFNARLSAG
+562 RARNGMFNARLSVGIDYSPIAG
-576 LDYTPIS
+576 L
-583 GLKIATSI
+583 KFATS
-591 AGDAYFS
+591 ASGDAYFS

-603 RPTYLNNNNLS
+603 RPSYLNSNNLS
-614 SVESARS
+614 SVEASRS
-621 LVSMFQWENILSYR
+621 MVAMIQWENILSYR
-635 FSLRDRHNFDL
+635 FNLRDRHNFDL
-646 MTGITTTY
+646 MAGMTTTY
-654 ELMENIKGTAS
+654 DLMENIKGKAA
-665 GGPTNYIYE
+665 GGPTNKIYE
-674 IGDTWPQG
+674 IGDGWPQG
-682 RDIEGRQEYLQ
+682 RNVEGRDEYLQ
-693 RVTTDRQEQMMLS
+693 RVTTDRQEQIMLS

-712 YNFDKRYMLEASV
+712 YNFDKRYMLEASL

-730 SVFNRDVRWA
+730 SVFGRDVRWA

-766 KLRVSWGKSGQKFQE
+766 KIRASWGKSGQKFQE

-787 LMESTNIFLG
+787 LMEESNSFLG
-797 QPGLKPSAMAN
+797 QPGLQPSAMAN

-826 LLNYRFKVKVDYY
+826 LFNYRFKVKVDYY

-853 GNFFITQNTWT
+853 GNFFISKTTWT

-880 DVMRRKDFSWNLRFN
+880 DIMRRKDFSWNLRFN

-919 PIYGIYTYKNE
+919 PIYGIYTYKDE
-930 GLVQRESDIPYY
+930 GLVQDESAIPYY

-987 ALPAAYGGITNT
+987 ALPKAYGGITNT

-1010 LTYTLDQRMMNM
+1010 LTYTIDQRMMNM

-1047 QKPGDETQYP
+1047 QNPGDKTEYP
-1057 SLDFSDDGYAG
+1057 SLEFADDGYTG

-1092 YTLPETWTK
+1092 YSLPETWTK
-1101 RLRLKDVRVYFAGEN
+1101 RLRMKDVRIYFAGEN
-1116 LFLLTNYSGLD
+1116 LLLLTNYSGLD

>member
-1 MRQPSRRIRRRLA
+1 M
-14 LGLCLCALGLATPI
+14 
-28 EGWSQSPTP
+28 
-37 TVSISFKDKEIASIL
+37 
-52 DFVAQHS
+52 
-59 GYKIDYEPELRTA
+59 
-72 GYKATVSFDEV
+72 
-83 TPEKAVEG
+83 
-91 LLKGTPFV
+91 
-99 FAVDGKTIRIFRPQ
+99 
-113 QQASAKGQVIGYV
+113 
-126 KDSRGEGIIGASVR
+126 
-140 IKGTKLGAQTDLTG
+140 
-154 RFTINTDKTAGELQ
+154 
-168 VSYVGYFDGSA
+168 
-179 PFTAGQ
+179 
-185 PVTIALK
+185 
-192 ENVKSLDGV
+192 
-201 TVIAY
+201 
-206 GRRNTRELV
+206 
-215 GAVSSIKA
+215 
-223 DQLKD
+223 
-228 APAPSLQS
+228 
-236 LLQGQMS
+236 
-243 GLAVTNQSG
+243 TNQSG

-290 VSAEATGGINAL
+290 VSAESTGGINAL

-329 GNGVILI
+329 GNGVVLI

-356 SFLPATPLQMRGH
+356 SFLPSTPLQMRGH
-369 GERRVHNLL
+369 GERRVHNIL
-378 AQHQRIAHND
+378 AQHQRIGHND
-388 YRTNRYILP
+388 YTTNRYILP
-397 KSYGQ
+397 RRYGE

-425 KEYQAPA
+425 KDNQPPA

-438 NTFYNNDT
+438 NAFYNNDT
-446 NWWKYIFQLGRVTSG
+446 NWWKYIFQVGRVTSG

-472 RYLIST
+472 RYLVST

-508 VNAYT
+508 VNAFT
-513 HLNLAYNK
+513 RLNLAYNK
-521 QEAIS
+521 QQAIS

-543 FPGRGS
+543 YPGRGS

-562 RARNGMFNARLSAG
+562 RARNGMFNARLSVG
-576 LDYTPIS
+576 IDYTPIA
-583 GLKIATSI
+583 GLKFATS
-591 AGDAYFS
+591 ASGDAYFS

-603 RPTYLNNNNLS
+603 RPSYLNSNNLS
-614 SVESARS
+614 SVEASRS
-621 LVSMFQWENILSYR
+621 MVAMIQWENILSYR
-635 FSLRDRHNFDL
+635 FNLRDRHNFDL
-646 MTGITTTY
+646 MAGMTTTY
-654 ELMENIKGTAS
+654 DLMENIKGKAA
-665 GGPTNYIYE
+665 GGPTNKIYE
-674 IGDTWPQG
+674 IGDGWPQARNVEG
-682 RDIEGRQEYLQ
+682 RDEYLQ
-693 RVTTDRQEQMMLS
+693 RVTTDRQEQIMLS

-712 YNFDKRYMLEASV
+712 YNFDKRYMLEASL

-730 SVFNRDVRWA
+730 SVFGRDVRWA

-766 KLRVSWGKSGQKFQE
+766 KIRASWGKSGQKFQE

-787 LMESTNIFLG
+787 LMEESNSFLG
-797 QPGLKPSAMAN
+797 QPGLQPSAMAN

-826 LLNYRFKVKVDYY
+826 LFNYRFKVKVDYY

-853 GNFFITQNTWT
+853 GNFFISKTTWT

-880 DVMRRKDFSWNLRFN
+880 DLMRRKDFSWNLRFN

-919 PIYGIYTYKNE
+919 PIYGIYTYKDE
-930 GLVQRESDIPYY
+930 GLVQDESAIPYY

-987 ALPAAYGGITNT
+987 ALPKAYGGITNT

-1010 LTYTLDQRMMNM
+1010 LTYTIDQRMMNM

-1047 QKPGDETQYP
+1047 QNPGDKTEYP
-1057 SLDFSDDGYAG
+1057 SLEFADDGYTG

-1092 YTLPETWTK
+1092 YSLPETWTK
-1101 RLRLKDVRVYFAGEN
+1101 RLRMKDVRIYFAGEN
-1116 LFLLTNYSGLD
+1116 LLLLTNYSGLD

>member
-1 MRQPSRRIRRRLA
+1 
-14 LGLCLCALGLATPI
+14 
-28 EGWSQSPTP
+28 
-37 TVSISFKDKEIASIL
+37 
-52 DFVAQHS
+52 
-59 GYKIDYEPELRTA
+59 
-72 GYKATVSFDEV
+72 
-83 TPEKAVEG
+83 
-91 LLKGTPFV
+91 
-99 FAVDGKTIRIFRPQ
+99 
-113 QQASAKGQVIGYV
+113 
-126 KDSRGEGIIGASVR
+126 
-140 IKGTKLGAQTDLTG
+140 
-154 RFTINTDKTAGELQ
+154 
-168 VSYVGYFDGSA
+168 
-179 PFTAGQ
+179 
-185 PVTIALK
+185 
-192 ENVKSLDGV
+192 
-201 TVIAY
+201 
-206 GRRNTRELV
+206 
-215 GAVSSIKA
+215 
-223 DQLKD
+223 
-228 APAPSLQS
+228 
-236 LLQGQMS
+236 MS
-243 GLAVTNQSG
+243 GLSVTNQSG

-290 VSAEATGGINAL
+290 VSAESTGGINAL

-329 GNGVILI
+329 GNGVVLI

-346 EFGLNFSQSI
+346 EFGLNFSQSV
-356 SFLPATPLQMRGH
+356 SFLPSTPLQMRGH
-369 GERRVHNLL
+369 GERRVHNIL
-378 AQHQRIAHND
+378 AQHQRIGHND
-388 YRTNRYILP
+388 YTTNRYILP
-397 KSYGQ
+397 RRYGE

-425 KEYQAPA
+425 KDNQPPA

-446 NWWKYIFQLGRVTSG
+446 NWWKYIFQVGRVTSG

-472 RYLIST
+472 RYLVST

-508 VNAYT
+508 VNAFT
-513 HLNLAYNK
+513 RLNLAYNK
-521 QEAIS
+521 QQAIS

-543 FPGRGS
+543 YPGRGS

-562 RARNGMFNARLSAG
+562 RARNGMFNARLSVG
-576 LDYTPIS
+576 IDYTPIA
-583 GLKIATSI
+583 GLKFATS
-591 AGDAYFS
+591 ASGDAYFS

-603 RPTYLNNNNLS
+603 RPSYLNSNNLS
-614 SVESARS
+614 SVEASRS
-621 LVSMFQWENILSYR
+621 MVAMIQWENILSYR
-635 FSLRDRHNFDL
+635 FNLRDRHNFDL
-646 MTGITTTY
+646 MAGMTTTY
-654 ELMENIKGTAS
+654 DLMENIKGKAA
-665 GGPTNYIYE
+665 GGPTNKIYE
-674 IGDTWPQG
+674 IGDGWPQARNVEG
-682 RDIEGRQEYLQ
+682 RDEYLQ
-693 RVTTDRQEQMMLS
+693 RVTTDRQEQIMLS
-706 YLGRVA
+706 YLGRIA
-712 YNFDKRYMLEASV
+712 YNFDKRYMLEASL

-730 SVFNRDVRWA
+730 SVFGRDVRWA

-766 KLRVSWGKSGQKFQE
+766 KIRASWGKSGQKFQE

-787 LMESTNIFLG
+787 LMEESNSFLG
-797 QPGLKPSAMAN
+797 QPGLQPSAMAN

-826 LLNYRFKVKVDYY
+826 LFNYRFKVKVDYY

-853 GNFFITQNTWT
+853 GNFFISKTTWT

-880 DVMRRKDFSWNLRFN
+880 DLMRRKDFSWNLRFN

-919 PIYGIYTYKNE
+919 PIYGIYTYKDE
-930 GLVQRESDIPYY
+930 GLVQDESAIPYY

-987 ALPAAYGGITNT
+987 ALPKAYGGITNT

-1010 LTYTLDQRMMNM
+1010 LTYTIDQRMMNM

-1047 QKPGDETQYP
+1047 QNPGDKTEYP
-1057 SLDFSDDGYAG
+1057 SLEFADDGYTG

-1092 YTLPETWTK
+1092 YSLPETWTK
-1101 RLRLKDVRVYFAGEN
+1101 RLRMKDVRIYFAGEN
-1116 LFLLTNYSGLD
+1116 LLLLTNYSGLD

>member
-1 MRQPSRRIRRRLA
+1 
-14 LGLCLCALGLATPI
+14 
-28 EGWSQSPTP
+28 
-37 TVSISFKDKEIASIL
+37 
-52 DFVAQHS
+52 
-59 GYKIDYEPELRTA
+59 
-72 GYKATVSFDEV
+72 
-83 TPEKAVEG
+83 
-91 LLKGTPFV
+91 
-99 FAVDGKTIRIFRPQ
+99 
-113 QQASAKGQVIGYV
+113 
-126 KDSRGEGIIGASVR
+126 
-140 IKGTKLGAQTDLTG
+140 
-154 RFTINTDKTAGELQ
+154 
-168 VSYVGYFDGSA
+168 
-179 PFTAGQ
+179 
-185 PVTIALK
+185 
-192 ENVKSLDGV
+192 
-201 TVIAY
+201 
-206 GRRNTRELV
+206 
-215 GAVSSIKA
+215 
-223 DQLKD
+223 
-228 APAPSLQS
+228 
-236 LLQGQMS
+236 MS
-243 GLAVTNQSG
+243 GLSVTNQSG

-290 VSAEATGGINAL
+290 VSAESTGGINAL

-329 GNGVILI
+329 GNGVVLI

-356 SFLPATPLQMRGH
+356 SFLPSTPLQMRGH
-369 GERRVHNLL
+369 GERRVHNIL
-378 AQHQRIAHND
+378 AQHQRIGHND
-388 YRTNRYILP
+388 YTTNRYILP
-397 KSYGQ
+397 RRYGE

-425 KEYQAPA
+425 KDNQPPA

-446 NWWKYIFQLGRVTSG
+446 NWWKYIFQVGRVTSG

-472 RYLIST
+472 RYLVST

-508 VNAYT
+508 VNAFT
-513 HLNLAYNK
+513 RLNLAYNK
-521 QEAIS
+521 QQAIS

-543 FPGRGS
+543 YPGRGS

-562 RARNGMFNARLSAG
+562 RARNGMFNARLSVG
-576 LDYTPIS
+576 IDYTPIA
-583 GLKIATSI
+583 GLKFATS
-591 AGDAYFS
+591 ASGDAYFS

-603 RPTYLNNNNLS
+603 RPSYLNSNNLS
-614 SVESARS
+614 SVEASRS
-621 LVSMFQWENILSYR
+621 MVAMIQWENILSYR
-635 FSLRDRHNFDL
+635 FNLRDRHNFDL
-646 MTGITTTY
+646 MAGMTTTY
-654 ELMENIKGTAS
+654 DLMENIKGKAA
-665 GGPTNYIYE
+665 GGPTNKIYE
-674 IGDTWPQG
+674 IGDGWPQARNVEG
-682 RDIEGRQEYLQ
+682 RDEYLQ
-693 RVTTDRQEQMMLS
+693 RVTTDRQEQIMLS

-712 YNFDKRYMLEASV
+712 YNFDKRYMLEASL

-730 SVFNRDVRWA
+730 SVFGRDVRWA

-766 KLRVSWGKSGQKFQE
+766 KIRASWGKSGQKFQE

-787 LMESTNIFLG
+787 LMEESNSFLG
-797 QPGLKPSAMAN
+797 QPGLQPSAMAN

-826 LLNYRFKVKVDYY
+826 LFNYRFKVKVDYY

-853 GNFFITQNTWT
+853 GNFFISKTTWT

-880 DVMRRKDFSWNLRFN
+880 DLMRRKDFSWNLRFN

-919 PIYGIYTYKNE
+919 PIYGIYTYKDE
-930 GLVQRESDIPYY
+930 GLVQDESAIPYY

-987 ALPAAYGGITNT
+987 ALPKAYGGITNT

-1010 LTYTLDQRMMNM
+1010 LTYTIDQRMMNM

-1047 QKPGDETQYP
+1047 QNPGDKTEYP
-1057 SLDFSDDGYAG
+1057 SLEFADDGYTG

-1092 YTLPETWTK
+1092 YSLPETWTK
-1101 RLRLKDVRVYFAGEN
+1101 RLRMKDVRIYFAGEN
-1116 LFLLTNYSGLD
+1116 LLLLTNYSGLD

>member
-1 MRQPSRRIRRRLA
+1 MRKSL
-14 LGLCLCALGLATPI
+14 LSLLLLVLSVGLTWAQKQVAVTGIVVTAENNEPI
-28 EGWSQSPTP
+28 EGASVICVEHPRSGALTDAKGKFTLRLPEGAKTLRISYIGYGAE
-37 TVSISFKDKEIASIL
+37 TVAV
-52 DFVAQHS
+52 VA
-59 GYKIDYEPELRTA
+59 GKELRIQLKSTE
-72 GYKATVSFDEV
+72 KTLDPLVVSAYGV
-83 TPEKAVEG
+83 QRK
-91 LLKGTPFV
+91 
-99 FAVDGKTIRIFRPQ
+99 
-113 QQASAKGQVIGYV
+113 S
-126 KDSRGEGIIGASVR
+126 S
-140 IKGTKLGAQTDLTG
+140 LTG
-154 RFTINTDKTAGELQ
+154 AT
-168 VSYVGYFDGSA
+168 
-179 PFTAGQ
+179 
-185 PVTIALK
+185 
-192 ENVKSLDGV
+192 
-201 TVIAY
+201 
-206 GRRNTRELV
+206 
-215 GAVSSIKA
+215 SSIKA
-223 DQLKD
+223 ADLANAKVESID
-228 APAPSLQS
+228 KAL
-236 LLQGQMS
+236 S
-243 GLAVTNQSG
+243 GKVSG
-252 SPGGGGTRINIRGIS
+252 IRVASQTGNPGSAGTVQIRGVGS
-267 SLNDQGINDGSP
+267 INGTTEP
-279 LFVVDGVPLSK
+279 LYVVDGVP
-290 VSAEATGGINAL
+290 VTTGNYGIGGYSSNIL
-302 AGLDPSTIESVEVL
+302 ASINPEDIESVSVL

-329 GNGVILI
+329 GNGVVLI

-346 EFGLNFSQSI
+346 EFGLNFSQSV
-356 SFLPATPLQMRGH
+356 SFLPSTPLQMRGH
-369 GERRVHNLL
+369 GERRVHNIL
-378 AQHQRIAHND
+378 AQHQRIGHND
-388 YRTNRYILP
+388 YTTNRYILP
-397 KSYGQ
+397 RRYGE

-425 KEYQAPA
+425 KDNQPPA

-446 NWWKYIFQLGRVTSG
+446 NWWKYIFQVGRVTSG

-472 RYLIST
+472 RYLVST

-508 VNAYT
+508 VNAFT
-513 HLNLAYNK
+513 RLNLAYNK
-521 QEAIS
+521 QQAIS
-526 GSNIQGLDV
+526 GTNIQGLDV

-543 FPGRGS
+543 YPGRGS

-562 RARNGMFNARLSAG
+562 RARNGMFNARLSVGIDYSPIAG
-576 LDYTPIS
+576 L
-583 GLKIATSI
+583 KFATS
-591 AGDAYFS
+591 ASGDAYFS

-603 RPTYLNNNNLS
+603 RPSYLNSNNLS
-614 SVESARS
+614 SVEASRS
-621 LVSMFQWENILSYR
+621 MVAMIQWENILSYR
-635 FSLRDRHNFDL
+635 FNLRDRHNFDL
-646 MTGITTTY
+646 MAGMTTTY
-654 ELMENIKGTAS
+654 DLMENIKGKAA
-665 GGPTNYIYE
+665 GGPTNKIYE
-674 IGDTWPQG
+674 IGDGWPQG
-682 RDIEGRQEYLQ
+682 RNVEGRDEYLQ
-693 RVTTDRQEQMMLS
+693 RVTTDRQEQIMLS

-712 YNFDKRYMLEASV
+712 YNFDKRYMLEASL

-730 SVFNRDVRWA
+730 SVFGRDVRWA

-766 KLRVSWGKSGQKFQE
+766 KIRASWGKSGQKFQE

-787 LMESTNIFLG
+787 LMEESNSFLG
-797 QPGLKPSAMAN
+797 QPGLQPSAMAN

-826 LLNYRFKVKVDYY
+826 LFNYRFKVKVDYY

-853 GNFFITQNTWT
+853 GNFFISKTTWT

-880 DVMRRKDFSWNLRFN
+880 DIMRRKDFSWNLRFN

-919 PIYGIYTYKNE
+919 PIYGIYTYKDE
-930 GLVQRESDIPYY
+930 GLVQDESAIPYY

-987 ALPAAYGGITNT
+987 ALPKAYGGITNT

-1010 LTYTLDQRMMNM
+1010 LTYTIDQRMMNM

-1047 QKPGDETQYP
+1047 QNPGDKTEYP
-1057 SLDFSDDGYAG
+1057 SLEFADDGYTG

-1092 YTLPETWTK
+1092 YSLPETWTK
-1101 RLRLKDVRVYFAGEN
+1101 RLRMKDVRIYFAGEN
-1116 LFLLTNYSGLD
+1116 LLLLTNYSGLD